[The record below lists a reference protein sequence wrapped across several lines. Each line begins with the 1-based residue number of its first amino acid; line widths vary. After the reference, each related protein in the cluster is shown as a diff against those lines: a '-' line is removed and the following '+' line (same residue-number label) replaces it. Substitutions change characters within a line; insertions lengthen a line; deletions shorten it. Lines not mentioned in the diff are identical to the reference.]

1 MYNMNIGKD
10 FKKFALGQGISSISL
25 HSYENSMTPQII
37 EERKLNAI
45 SMSVFDRLM
54 MERTIWIC
62 SPINSQ
68 MASIIQAQLIYLDSL
83 DKKDI
88 IIHCDSPGGSV
99 MAGLGIID
107 VMNYIKSDVATINTG
122 LCASMGAM
130 ILSAGQKGKRS
141 SLLYSRTMIHHVSS
155 STSGTV
161 DDQRISLMESEK
173 YNFLLMK
180 ILAQNC
186 GKTFDEIHDSS
197 RRDKWLNSDESLE
210 FGIVDEIIGIDKN
223 ESITKM
229 MEGFDEYYQKE
240 VIMRNI

>member
-1 MYNMNIGKD
+1 MNYGKD
-10 FKKFALGQGISSISL
+10 FKKFALSQGISSTSL
-25 HSYENSMTPQII
+25 DAFENSMTPQII

-83 DKKDI
+83 EKKDI
-88 IIHCDSPGGSV
+88 TIHCDSPGGSV

-141 SLLYSRTMIHHVSS
+141 SLLFSRTMIHHVSS

-161 DDQRISLMESEK
+161 DDQRISLM
-173 YNFLLMK
+173 
-180 ILAQNC
+180 
-186 GKTFDEIHDSS
+186 
-197 RRDKWLNSDESLE
+197 
-210 FGIVDEIIGIDKN
+210 
-223 ESITKM
+223 
-229 MEGFDEYYQKE
+229 
-240 VIMRNI
+240 

>member
-1 MYNMNIGKD
+1 MNQGKD
-10 FKKFALGQGISSISL
+10 FKKFALSQGISSTSL
-25 HSYENSMTPQII
+25 DAFENSMTPQII

-83 DKKDI
+83 EKKDI
-88 IIHCDSPGGSV
+88 TIHCDSPGGSV

-141 SLLYSRTMIHHVSS
+141 SLLFSRTMIHHVSS

-180 ILAQNC
+180 MLALNC

-210 FGIVDEIIGIDKN
+210 FGIIDEIIGLDKN
-223 ESITKM
+223 ESITKT

-240 VIMRNI
+240 VMMRNN

>member
-1 MYNMNIGKD
+1 MNQGKD
-10 FKKFALGQGISSISL
+10 FKKFAQSQGISSTSL
-25 HSYENSMTPQII
+25 DSFENSMTPQII

-83 DKKDI
+83 EKKDI
-88 IIHCDSPGGSV
+88 TIHCDSPGGSV

-141 SLLYSRTMIHHVSS
+141 SLLFSRTMIHHVSS

-180 ILAQNC
+180 MLARNC

-210 FGIVDEIIGIDKN
+210 FGIIDEIIGLDKN
-223 ESITKM
+223 ESITKT

-240 VIMRNI
+240 VMMRNN